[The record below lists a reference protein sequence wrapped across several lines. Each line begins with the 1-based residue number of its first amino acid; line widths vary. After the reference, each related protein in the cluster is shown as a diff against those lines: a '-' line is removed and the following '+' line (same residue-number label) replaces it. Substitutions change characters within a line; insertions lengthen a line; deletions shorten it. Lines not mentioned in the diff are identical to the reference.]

1 MAIRPIVIHPD
12 PRLRVTCAP
21 VVDFD
26 ANLRALAADMFET
39 MYDARGRGLAAPQ
52 VAMTCRMFVMDVDWK
67 SGIPAPAV
75 FVNPE
80 VLRASDGRQVYDEA
94 CLSIP
99 GVARRVARPAEVR
112 LRWQDETGARREG
125 VFLGPAAV
133 IVQHE
138 TDHLDGILIL
148 DHDAVPLP
156 PDAKP

>member
-1 MAIRPIVIHPD
+1 M
-12 PRLRVTCAP
+12 L
-21 VVDFD
+21 
-26 ANLRALAADMFET
+26 ET
-39 MYDARGRGLAAPQ
+39 MYAAPGRGLAAPQ
-52 VAMTCRMFVMDVDWK
+52 VGRLVRMFVMDVDWK

-125 VFLGPAAV
+125 AFLGPAAV

-156 PDAKP
+156 PDAMP